1 MEVELL
7 IVNGDI
13 NKFMSGNVE
22 IDLWGMG
29 YDNLT
34 VDETAEFNEHLSK
47 IISLLRVGSIRKIR
61 ENQSDE
67 DDE

>member
-34 VDETAEFNEHLSK
+34 VSENEEFNEHLSK

-61 ENQSDE
+61 ENQCEEEDE
-67 DDE
+67 